1 MTTSAADL
9 RTRREGSGFAYVV
22 LLVISAVDAAGYSII
37 APVGPAIARSTGVGP
52 GMIGVLVATFPLG
65 IMAGF
70 VVAAAG
76 VKRGRT
82 SAVLLL
88 SLVMIAAGSLGFV
101 FGSSLGAYFIARLV
115 MGLGSGGVWIG
126 VTFNTLARWPGQEYR
141 CMSRI
146 FAAYSVGGL
155 IGPAFGALGGIARP
169 FAAFGLV
176 VLGCAALAGVMGG
189 SAGTS
194 SGFGSDRSALLLP
207 GFWLASVGNLF
218 AYLALGIIEG
228 VLPIHFGSKLSQAGI
243 GIFYALMSV
252 VVAACAAFAARF
264 SPRRALLSAIAL
276 IVIGIAVAGSSSVV
290 PAWVTALVIAGAGFG
305 LAVTGSI
312 GVLLEGVPTERIV
325 TAMVVWSQI
334 GIVGYF
340 LGPLV
345 GGFVA
350 ESVGFQALGIVPL
363 LGTIPVV
370 LLALRRVPHRPERG

>member
-1 MTTSAADL
+1 MVTPAAEL
-9 RTRREGSGFAYVV
+9 PARRDGSTFAYVV
-22 LLVISAVDAAGYSII
+22 LLLISAVDAAGYSII

-70 VVAAAG
+70 VVGAAG

-82 SAVLLL
+82 SAVLMV
-88 SLVMIAAGSLGFV
+88 SLAMVAVGSLGFV
-101 FGSSLGAYFIARLV
+101 FGSSLGTYVIARLV
-115 MGLGSGGVWIG
+115 MGVGSGGVWIG

-155 IGPAFGALGGIARP
+155 VGPAFGALGGIARP

-189 SAGTS
+189 TAATS
-194 SGFGSDRSALLLP
+194 YGFASDRSALLLP

-218 AYLALGIIEG
+218 AYLALGMIEG
-228 VLPIHFGSKLSQAGI
+228 VLPIHFGTELSQVGI
-243 GIFYALMSV
+243 GIFYALMSL
-252 VVAACAAFAARF
+252 VVAASAAFAARF
-264 SPRRALLSAIAL
+264 RPRRALLSAIAL
-276 IVIGIAVAGSSSVV
+276 IVIGIAVAGSSTVV
-290 PAWVTALVIAGAGFG
+290 AAWVVALMIAGAGFG
-305 LAVTGSI
+305 LAITGSI

-340 LGPLV
+340 LGPLL
-345 GGFVA
+345 GGLVA
-350 ESVGFQALGIVPL
+350 ESIGFQALGIVPL
-363 LGTIPVV
+363 LGTIPVLV
-370 LLALRRVPHRPERG
+370 FATRRRRTE